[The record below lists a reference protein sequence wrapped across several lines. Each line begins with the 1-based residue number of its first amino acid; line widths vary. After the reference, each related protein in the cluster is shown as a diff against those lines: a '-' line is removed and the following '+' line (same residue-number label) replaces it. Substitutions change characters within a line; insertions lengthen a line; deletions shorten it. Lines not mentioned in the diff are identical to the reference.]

1 MAKIN
6 PQTILPKYVG
16 SIGPPLSEVK
26 IAALQSRNVATE
38 LESKLNRK

>member
-26 IAALQSRNVATE
+26 IAALAITE
-38 LESKLNRK
+38 CRDLLESKLNRK